1 MKQRSLFSLTPEHK
15 QMLRELAVAGNISMT
30 ALLQELIAAAY
41 KHHEEYQAY
50 LRGEIG
56 DPRD

>member
-15 QMLRELAVAGNISMT
+15 QMLRELAVAGNLSMT
-30 ALLQELIAAAY
+30 AHLEKLIEADY
-41 KHHEEYQAY
+41 KHHDEYQKY
-50 LRGEIG
+50 LHGEVP

>member
-1 MKQRSLFSLTPEHK
+1 MKQRSLFSLTVAHK
-15 QMLRELAVAGNISMT
+15 QMLRELAVAGNLSMT

-41 KHHEEYQAY
+41 KHHDEYQAY
-50 LRGEIG
+50 LRGETL